1 MSIDDM
7 KHQAAAKMRGREG
20 KASPKGIS
28 PRALIARARH
38 RVEASPEERLRRLEI
53 CEQCPHAI
61 VSRIAGRDVARC
73 GACGCPL
80 STRTRMKYIP
90 GYGEVHCPKG
100 KW

>member
-1 MSIDDM
+1 MSQ
-7 KHQAAAKMRGREG
+7 HRTTPRG
-20 KASPKGIS
+20 
-28 PRALIARARH
+28 LIARARA

-53 CEQCPHAI
+53 CEGCEHAI
-61 VSRIAGRDVARC
+61 VSRIAGRDIARC

-80 STRTRMKYIP
+80 ASRTRFKRIP